1 MKVYYF
7 SEFPYHEYDDE
18 ESLKYESLRV
28 VFPNSHFNPDSAHS
42 LFQRY
47 IKEAV
52 HCEEMGFDGV
62 MVNEHHTTPSSM
74 NVSVNITAGI
84 LAQQTKNLKILL
96 MGNLIPMHE
105 NPVRV
110 AEEVAMLDVIS
121 GGRIISGFVRGVW
134 AETWAGNIRPTDNRE
149 RFQECHDLIVKAWTE
164 PGPFR
169 WEGKHYQF
177 RVVNPWMVP
186 VQKPHPPVWVPG
198 SSSPETAEFAAR
210 RQYTYVAFLAP
221 VDVTADLFDY
231 YREVASEEG
240 YEPSPDNF
248 GYLICCYVGETE
260 EEAQREAQHFVWR
273 MGPTGRAPRHLL
285 VPPGYLTESGV
296 KMQQRRNKPLSL
308 QSYQELQDNY
318 HIVAGTPDQVI
329 EKLWHLKD
337 KLNMGHLIFYGQESR
352 MSHEASMRNIDLFGK
367 EVMPVVR
374 EW

>member
-1 MKVYYF
+1 
-7 SEFPYHEYDDE
+7 
-18 ESLKYESLRV
+18 
-28 VFPNSHFNPDSAHS
+28 
-42 LFQRY
+42 
-47 IKEAV
+47 
-52 HCEEMGFDGV
+52 
-62 MVNEHHTTPSSM
+62 
-74 NVSVNITAGI
+74 
-84 LAQQTKNLKILL
+84 
-96 MGNLIPMHE
+96 MHE

-169 WEGKHYQF
+169 WEGKHYQY

-374 EW
+374 DW